1 VLYPA
6 ELRARFSLA
15 FEGREGPPMPHAFD
29 KHVRG
34 RESAP

>member
-1 VLYPA
+1 
-6 ELRARFSLA
+6 
-15 FEGREGPPMPHAFD
+15 MPHAFD